1 MDSMGTIKVAR
12 PEAKEEKKREKKLQ
26 KIELSGFSLP
36 SPALLAV
43 KFLRNPY
50 FLFFLFPSFFTL
62 SPLPKTMATGRRRNP
77 TKKEKKERKKERHAL
92 TDMIPATIQ
101 SLPSRKIQPM
111 KLPNFIAL
119 VNKTMVSDRREGR

>member
-1 MDSMGTIKVAR
+1 MYVGWVGCMDSMGTIKVAR

-62 SPLPKTMATGRRRNP
+62 SPLPKTMATGRLRNP
-77 TKKEKKERKKERHAL
+77 TKKKKRKKERKTCPHRYDTGNHP
-92 TDMIPATIQ
+92 IPPLQKNSTYE
-101 SLPSRKIQPM
+101 
-111 KLPNFIAL
+111 IAQFYCPC
-119 VNKTMVSDRREGR
+119 E